1 MENTDKEHLKWKR
14 TGPIDNSG
22 KPHLVLLYEYQMHPY
37 LVKVGLSS
45 FTLAIVSAI
54 SASLSFSGL

>member
-1 MENTDKEHLKWKR
+1 MGASLVCLSTVSLIFIRKFGLVNEHL
-14 TGPIDNSG
+14 
-22 KPHLVLLYEYQMHPY
+22 MHPY

-45 FTLAIVSAI
+45 FTSAIVSAI